1 MFCHGFQALHTE
13 TVLDHRPHCCCGTL
27 SYAFQRLAGAV
38 TLDVRPEYKYDIRPQ
53 QAREE
58 THNAENAGN
67 FAVKGESFVVPPVVP
82 LSLLQGNFAVKGL
95 IMMMMNFI
103 LRCWR
108 GRNFVQYPTSA
119 TLATRMCVARTHTEC
134 RFLRFSSSLC
144 LPVDGPGFLSER
156 PEKLFLGKK
165 TLGGTS
171 RTKFSNHACFAL
183 DEVKQVKNTCSFMS
197 RVFEKCCSVK

>member
-1 MFCHGFQALHTE
+1 MTSMVWLLSANTLWDGPRTA
-13 TVLDHRPHCCCGTL
+13 CCGTL
-27 SYAFQRLAGAV
+27 SYACPRLAGAV
-38 TLDVRPEYKYDIRPQ
+38 TPDVRPEYKYDIRPQ

-67 FAVKGESFVVPPVVP
+67 FAVKGESFVVPPGVP

-108 GRNFVQYPTSA
+108 GRYFVQYPTSA
-119 TLATRMCVARTHTEC
+119 TLATRMCIARTHTEC

-156 PEKLFLGKK
+156 PEKRFLGKK

-171 RTKFSNHACFAL
+171 K
-183 DEVKQVKNTCSFMS
+183 KKKKN
-197 RVFEKCCSVK
+197 